1 MAFENGISGYV
12 EAHAT
17 VTVYFPIDS
26 RGNAYIDCKHCPFL
40 SSNERICQLN
50 KEAVAFPTKY
60 VGGRCP
66 LEPIEIENQKSTQE
80 VNEK

>member
-26 RGNAYIDCKHCPFL
+26 RPPPPPPRKHCPFL

-80 VNEK
+80 ENVK